1 MQAIN
6 SGDTAFILISA
17 ALVMFMVPGL
27 ALFYAGM
34 VRSKNVLSTL
44 MHSFIAI
51 GVVSILWVLI
61 GFTLAFGPDKASLI
75 GGLDYIGL
83 NGISQLPLKG
93 YADTIPGYAFVV
105 FQGMF
110 AVITPA
116 LISGAFAERIKF
128 KAYLMFI
135 AFWSVLVYA
144 PIAHWVWGGGWIGN
158 LGALDFAGGTVVHI
172 NSGIA
177 ALATALIIGKRKGFL
192 KKSFHPHNLTLTMLG
207 AGMLWF
213 GWFGFNAGSALAA
226 DGIAALAFITTN
238 LAAACAALSWTFI
251 EWVKDGKPTLLGAV
265 SGAVGG
271 LVAITPAAGFVS
283 PLSAIVIGFLGGT
296 VCYFAV
302 SLKFKL
308 GYDDSLDVVGIHLVG
323 GVVGALAT
331 GIFASKIL
339 NPGGA
344 DGAIYGNFGLLGI
357 QAIAVIATIAY
368 SVVVTAIIFKVI
380 DLAVGVRVDEKSE
393 YNGLDLSE
401 HGEVGLVL
409 DLQGH
414 QLLGQEQQD
423 QTVDPKPQTEE
434 A

>member
-83 NGISQLPLKG
+83 NGISQLPLKE

-172 NSGIA
+172 SSGIA

-238 LAAACAALSWTFI
+238 LAAACAALSWTFM
-251 EWVKDGKPTLLGAV
+251 
-265 SGAVGG
+265 
-271 LVAITPAAGFVS
+271 
-283 PLSAIVIGFLGGT
+283 
-296 VCYFAV
+296 
-302 SLKFKL
+302 
-308 GYDDSLDVVGIHLVG
+308 
-323 GVVGALAT
+323 
-331 GIFASKIL
+331 
-339 NPGGA
+339 
-344 DGAIYGNFGLLGI
+344 
-357 QAIAVIATIAY
+357 
-368 SVVVTAIIFKVI
+368 
-380 DLAVGVRVDEKSE
+380 
-393 YNGLDLSE
+393 
-401 HGEVGLVL
+401 
-409 DLQGH
+409 
-414 QLLGQEQQD
+414 
-423 QTVDPKPQTEE
+423 
-434 A
+434 